1 MTSRSV
7 ATAERR
13 HEKTADNSGVE
24 AAIGRYARSDRN
36 RHRKRQCHDGDG
48 ETGNGVGLEV
58 RDAVALAELGD
69 ELGHEQLGE
78 GGRSCSCRHISC
90 VLDAF
95 RSGTAVPG
103 SGTLNRPLR
112 QPSWLTVPS
121 LINSTRRIELSTTFV
136 SVSTTLQHV
145 AFVRFR
151 WMIGS
156 NTPDASRAGVGPAQT
171 NVRRATAGR

>member
-58 RDAVALAELGD
+58 RDAVALAEHGD

-78 GGRSCSCRHISC
+78 GGRSRSCCHVSR
-90 VLDAF
+90 VLDAL
-95 RSGTAVPG
+95 RSASVIRDRRSRQWHLEPPAAAALLAHRSVTDQLDAEDRALDHLCQRVDDP
-103 SGTLNRPLR
+103 SARCLRSLPLDDR
-112 QPSWLTVPS
+112 Q
-121 LINSTRRIELSTTFV
+121 
-136 SVSTTLQHV
+136 
-145 AFVRFR
+145 
-151 WMIGS
+151 
-156 NTPDASRAGVGPAQT
+156 
-171 NVRRATAGR
+171 